1 MLEIPSYLTPNSA
14 YPLGA
19 TPLAGGVNFSVY
31 ANKAEAV
38 ELLLFD
44 HADAAPAQVFRLT
57 PAQHRTYHYW
67 HTFVP
72 NLQPGQIYA
81 YRAIG
86 PNAPEQGLRYDPD
99 KVLLDPYGRAV
110 AMPAGYDRAAAGRPG
125 DNATTAMKSVV
136 VDAAAYDWEGDQPLR
151 RSFAATVV
159 YEMHVGGFTRHPS
172 SGVAPEK
179 RGTYAGLIEKIPY
192 LQDLGITAVE
202 LLPVYQFDPFT
213 APPGMV
219 NYWGYQPV
227 SFFAPAHRVQLA
239 PGAARRARRV
249 PRHGQGAAQG
259 RHRSDP
265 RRGL

>member
-1 MLEIPSYLTPNSA
+1 MFEH
-14 YPLGA
+14 
-19 TPLAGGVNFSVY
+19 V
-31 ANKAEAV
+31 
-38 ELLLFD
+38 
-44 HADAAPAQVFRLT
+44 DAAPAQVIRLS
-57 PAQHRTYHYW
+57 ASQHRTYHYW
-67 HTFVP
+67 HVFVP

-86 PNAPEQGLRYDPD
+86 PHAAEQGLLYDPD

-110 AMPAGYDRAAAGRPG
+110 AMPPSYDRAAAGRPG
-125 DNATTAMKSVV
+125 DNAATAMKSVV
-136 VDAAAYDWEGDQPLR
+136 VDAAAYDWEDDRPLR

-202 LLPVYQFDPFT
+202 LLPVYQFDPLT
-213 APPGMV
+213 APPGHGQLLGLPARV
-219 NYWGYQPV
+219 LLC
-227 SFFAPAHRVQLA
+227 PAHRVQLA
-239 PGAARRARRV
+239 PGATRRARRV

-259 RHRSDP
+259 GYRGDS
-265 RRGL
+265 RRRL